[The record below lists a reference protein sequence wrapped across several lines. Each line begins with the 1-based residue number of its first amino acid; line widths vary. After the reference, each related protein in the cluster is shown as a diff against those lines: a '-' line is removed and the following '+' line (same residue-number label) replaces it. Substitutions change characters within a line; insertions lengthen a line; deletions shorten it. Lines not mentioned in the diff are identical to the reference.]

1 MSVDRFRNPHTP
13 NLPYARGEILR
24 STEDDFQKLQRAW
37 SLIRERGPGSTYV
50 LTGPEHSLPLAAEEL
65 EFADDEIAPALS
77 FERLKELA
85 LDHLGGSPESDDVA
99 VFNRL
104 TGVTMATHLTL
115 VKPGDV
121 VIGVSAT
128 HSHPAIPRAAGHVGA
143 RFIDT
148 AGLGAFREAI
158 ATEHSVAFVVLTRL
172 AVTYDLLPLEAIETI
187 VRLAHDKGAFV
198 YIDDAGG
205 ARVGPAGF
213 GQPRTLELGA
223 DLGAT
228 GLDKYGT
235 KGPRF
240 GLLAGRK
247 DLVGRIRVKGFE
259 FGMEARQMLY
269 PAVVRTLEQYD
280 PGRVRALIAT
290 TKQIAG
296 ALRPLLG
303 NRQRETPTTVQIG
316 ADDILEIAM
325 ERGGVHEPPVVPY
338 EASAALSM
346 LLLRDHGMLMVH
358 FVGVPPGTADLLIKF
373 VPPETLERFGG
384 ARKYADA
391 VNTSLTTLG
400 ELLREPASITG
411 LLFGEGS
418 EGDAAQAQRVADHAD
433 GADAHRSTRDHRV

>member
-1 MSVDRFRNPHTP
+1 M
-13 NLPYARGEILR
+13 
-24 STEDDFQKLQRAW
+24 QRAW
-37 SLIRERGPGSTYV
+37 SLIRERGPSSTYV
-50 LTGPEHSLPLAAEEL
+50 LTGLEHSLPLAAEEL

-85 LDHLGGSPESDDVA
+85 LDHLGGSPETDDVA

-104 TGVTMATHLTL
+104 TGATIATHLTL

-128 HSHPAIPRAAGHVGA
+128 HSHPSVVRAAGHVGA

-158 ATEHSVAFVVLTRL
+158 ATEHSVALVVLTRL
-172 AVTYDLLPLEAIETI
+172 AVTYDLLPVEAIETI
-187 VRLAHDKGAFV
+187 VRLAHDKGALV

-205 ARVGPAGF
+205 ARVGPAAF
-213 GQPRTLELGA
+213 GQPRTLELGV
-223 DLGAT
+223 DIGAT

-280 PGRVRALIAT
+280 PARVRALIAT

-296 ALRPLLG
+296 ELRPLLG
-303 NRQRETPTTVQIG
+303 NRLRETPTTVQIG

-325 ERGGVHEPPVVPY
+325 ERGGLHEASVVPY

-400 ELLREPASITG
+400 ELLREPESIRD
-411 LLFGEGS
+411 LLLGK
-418 EGDAAQAQRVADHAD
+418 Q
-433 GADAHRSTRDHRV
+433 

>member
-1 MSVDRFRNPHTP
+1 MGIDRFGNPYAT
-13 NLPYARGEILR
+13 NLSYARGEILH

-37 SLIRERGPGSTYV
+37 SLIREHGPGNTYV
-50 LTGPEHSLPLAAEEL
+50 FTGLEHSLPLVADEL

-85 LDHLGGSPESDDVA
+85 LDHLGGSPETDDVA

-104 TGVTMATHLTL
+104 TGATMATHLTL

-128 HSHPAIPRAAGHVGA
+128 HSHPSVVRAAGHVGA

-148 AGLGAFREAI
+148 AGLGAFRDTI
-158 ATEHSVAFVVLTRL
+158 ATERSVALVVLTRL

-187 VRLAHDKGAFV
+187 VSLAHDKGSLV
-198 YIDDAGG
+198 YADDAGG

-213 GQPRTLELGA
+213 GQPRTLELGF
-223 DLGAT
+223 DIGAT

-235 KGPRF
+235 KGARF

-280 PGRVRALIAT
+280 PVRVRALIST
-290 TKQIAG
+290 TKQIADE
-296 ALRPLLG
+296 LRPRLG
-303 NRQRETPTTVQIG
+303 NRLRETATTAQIA

-325 ERGGVHEPPVVPY
+325 ERGGVGAAPVVPY

-346 LLLRDHGMLMVH
+346 LLLQKHGMLMVH

-384 ARKYADA
+384 PRKYADA
-391 VNTSLTTLG
+391 VNASLTKLG
-400 ELLREPASITG
+400 HLMREP
-411 LLFGEGS
+411 GE
-418 EGDAAQAQRVADHAD
+418 
-433 GADAHRSTRDHRV
+433 

>member
-1 MSVDRFRNPHTP
+1 MGIDRFGNPHAS
-13 NLPYARGEILR
+13 NLSYARGEILR

-50 LTGPEHSLPLAAEEL
+50 FTGLEHSLPLAAEEL

-85 LDHLGGSPESDDVA
+85 LDHLGGSPETDDVA

-104 TGVTMATHLTL
+104 TGATMATHLTL
-115 VKPGDV
+115 VRPGDV

-128 HSHPAIPRAAGHVGA
+128 HSHPSVVRAAGHVGA

-148 AGLGAFREAI
+148 AGLGAFRDALVAER
-158 ATEHSVAFVVLTRL
+158 SVALVVLTRL
-172 AVTYDLLPLEAIETI
+172 AVTYDLLPLEAIESI
-187 VRLAHDKGAFV
+187 VRLAHDKGALV
-198 YIDDAGG
+198 YVDDAGG
-205 ARVGPAGF
+205 ARVGPAAF
-213 GQPRTLELGA
+213 GQPRTLELGV
-223 DLGAT
+223 DIGAT

-280 PGRVRALIAT
+280 PARVRALIAT

-296 ALRPLLG
+296 ELRPLLG
-303 NRQRETPTTVQIG
+303 NRLRETPTTVQIG

-325 ERGGVHEPPVVPY
+325 ERGGLHEASVVPY

-400 ELLREPASITG
+400 ELLREPESIRD
-411 LLFGEGS
+411 LLLGK
-418 EGDAAQAQRVADHAD
+418 Q
-433 GADAHRSTRDHRV
+433 